1 MPQRCESRWIDLW
14 VAMSVADR
22 AWKHHEEPVLRAL
35 GDLSGVLAGAVWK
48 LPSALNTVPAAV
60 TSVEAELESSDQE

>member
-1 MPQRCESRWIDLW
+1 
-14 VAMSVADR
+14 MSVADR
-22 AWKHHEEPVLRAL
+22 ALKQHGEPVLRAL
-35 GDLSGVLAGAVWK
+35 GDFSGVLAGAVWR